1 MTDIK
6 QTQITKWGNAR
17 INHGGY
23 YTITSSKEGN
33 NMKYLHRLIFEDYHK
48 CTICP
53 NASIHH
59 IDGDKT
65 NNNIDNLK
73 LISKSQHSKLH
84 HTGRPCSDET
94 KEKLR
99 KANKGRTLSEETK
112 RKMSE
117 NHYDISG
124 ENNPNYHK
132 YGEKHHGWKDYA
144 RIIKKGKKKGK
155 QLYGIMFKGE
165 LIKCS
170 LYPYKLEI
178 WFNKTHPNQRLVN
191 KFGSG

>member
-65 NNNIDNLK
+65 NNKIDNLQ

-84 HTGRPCSDET
+84 NTGRPCSDET
-94 KEKLR
+94 KEKLH
-99 KANKGRTLSEETK
+99 KANKGRIISEETK
-112 RKMSE
+112 QKMSE
-117 NHYDISG
+117 ESV
-124 ENNPNYHK
+124 
-132 YGEKHHGWKDYA
+132 
-144 RIIKKGKKKGK
+144 
-155 QLYGIMFKGE
+155 Q
-165 LIKCS
+165 
-170 LYPYKLEI
+170 
-178 WFNKTHPNQRLVN
+178 
-191 KFGSG
+191 

>member
-23 YTITSSKEGN
+23 YTITSSKE
-33 NMKYLHRLIFEDYHK
+33 
-48 CTICP
+48 
-53 NASIHH
+53 
-59 IDGDKT
+59 
-65 NNNIDNLK
+65 
-73 LISKSQHSKLH
+73 
-84 HTGRPCSDET
+84 
-94 KEKLR
+94 
-99 KANKGRTLSEETK
+99 
-112 RKMSE
+112 
-117 NHYDISG
+117 
-124 ENNPNYHK
+124 
-132 YGEKHHGWKDYA
+132 
-144 RIIKKGKKKGK
+144 GKKKGK